1 MGWPNNLWKLYWGII
16 ILSFWDMFIG
26 VYALNVILL
35 WKFQRVNT
43 EQRSSDSR
51 CSVRPIDNDSFQ
63 EGTQPISRTKRI
75 GLVVQGRTVDV
86 FTYHLSIIA
95 VWPWHTFFFI
105 YFFPFSFYRSL
116 CLKSYIILPLPIVD
130 LFWHVYISLSNYFL
144 CVWNYS

>member
-75 GLVVQGRTVDV
+75 GLVVQGRTVYV

-95 VWPWHTFFFI
+95 VWSWHTFFFI
-105 YFFPFSFYRSL
+105 YFFPFSEEKLVTLDTAAKGTLNSDSQVVNSL
-116 CLKSYIILPLPIVD
+116 R
-130 LFWHVYISLSNYFL
+130 VYFF
-144 CVWNYS
+144 V